1 MLQEKVKSPGR
12 VIQKNLD
19 QYLKML
25 KKAYENI
32 CEDIATDIQN
42 NIPVSN
48 NLVFRELMFLFISSG
63 NMDT

>member
-32 CEDIATDIQN
+32 YEDIATDIQN

>member
-12 VIQKNLD
+12 VIQKNLN
-19 QYLKML
+19 QYFKML

-42 NIPVSN
+42 IIPISN
-48 NLVFRELMFLFISSG
+48 NLVFKELMFLFISSG